1 MVFIATI
8 QNRPFWPM
16 VDNLLNFFYKKR
28 QIKINFA
35 PAEVDENANFC
46 KVEMQDEYRIS
57 GWE

>member
-1 MVFIATI
+1 
-8 QNRPFWPM
+8 M